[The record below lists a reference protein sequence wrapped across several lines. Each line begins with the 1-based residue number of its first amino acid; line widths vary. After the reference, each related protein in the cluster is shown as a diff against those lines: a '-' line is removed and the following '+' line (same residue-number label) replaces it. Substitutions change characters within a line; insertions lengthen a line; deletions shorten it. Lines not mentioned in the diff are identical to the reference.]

1 MKILVDTDWFAMIKD
16 LAPNKQQE
24 VIDAILDYPNKESD
38 THLWKTVIK
47 PTLETGRIKYF
58 NQLNN
63 LKQYKSQKSG
73 EKNSESESESDTE
86 PEIKEKKRNN
96 SWKGVCLLDTTRTRA
111 GGKTVEEILQEAT
124 RNLSSRKT
132 HTVLITPDFTFP
144 HDMFFN
150 AYRQELP
157 TATTRTEQWL
167 RRSNLVG
174 KMVSPQKLAQ
184 IIRKFATEK

>member
-1 MKILVDTDWFAMIKD
+1 MKILVDTNWFAMIKD

-38 THLWKTVIK
+38 THLWKTIIK
-47 PTLETGRIKYF
+47 PTLETGQIKYF

-73 EKNSESESESDTE
+73 KKNSESESESDTE
-86 PEIKEKKRNN
+86 SEIKEKKRNN
-96 SWKGVCLLDTTRTRA
+96 SWNECCLLDTTRTHARE
-111 GGKTVEEILQEAT
+111 KTVEEILNETA
-124 RNLSSRKT
+124 RRLSRRANS
-132 HTVLITPDFTFP
+132 HLITPDFVFP
-144 HDMFFN
+144 KNQYFN

-157 TATTRTEQWL
+157 TATARTEQWL

-174 KMVSPQKLAQ
+174 KQITETKLGQ
-184 IIRKFATEK
+184 IIQKFATKK